1 MTHTPT
7 ITSVRDCVAH
17 MLQLCEYIEDC
28 DAMPKDMTDW
38 PTIVKKAKQIREVLM
53 EKGPSV

>member
-1 MTHTPT
+1 MAP

-28 DAMPKDMTDW
+28 DAMPVHMTDW
-38 PTIVKKAKQIREVLM
+38 KTIVAKAKQVRQVLM
-53 EKGPSV
+53 EKGPPV